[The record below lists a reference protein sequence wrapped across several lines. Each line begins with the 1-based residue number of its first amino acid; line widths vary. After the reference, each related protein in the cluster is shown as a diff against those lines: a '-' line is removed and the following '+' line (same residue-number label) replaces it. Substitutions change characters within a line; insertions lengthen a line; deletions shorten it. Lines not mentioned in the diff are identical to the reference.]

1 MWFKI
6 RSLYDY
12 SLYNH
17 TTMKKKSLEDLV
29 LREMQTRNYSHR
41 SIGTYI
47 HQLNEI
53 EKYYKCSIDEVNSD
67 QVKNFLQYSIT
78 ERNLSVSY
86 INQVISAVKIL
97 QQDVLGKS
105 WESIRIKRP
114 RGIKRLPVVLSK
126 EEIKSIIETTRN
138 LKHRAIL
145 AVIYSAGLRIAEVIS
160 LLPSDID
167 SDRKQVRVQGKG
179 NKYRYTLLSENTLN
193 MLRMYW
199 RAYRPVRYLFEG
211 QKKGQPISRETI
223 QKVFKESCKRA
234 GVKKQATIH
243 SLRHSFAT
251 HLLENGV
258 NLKIIQGLLGHSSL
272 RTTSIYLHVTRLDL
286 ASVKSP
292 FDEIAC

>member
-1 MWFKI
+1 
-6 RSLYDY
+6 
-12 SLYNH
+12 
-17 TTMKKKSLEDLV
+17 
-29 LREMQTRNYSHR
+29 MQTRNYSHR

-53 EKYYKCSIDEVNSD
+53 ENYYKCSIDEVNSD

>member
-1 MWFKI
+1 
-6 RSLYDY
+6 
-12 SLYNH
+12 
-17 TTMKKKSLEDLV
+17 MKKKSLEDLV

-78 ERNLSVSY
+78 QRNLSVSY

-223 QKVFKESCKRA
+223 QNVFKESCKRA